1 MLRLMKLEMKK
12 FKLGWYVRRAIIA
25 NIAILALMIFTSIVA
40 QVEGDPEIR
49 DPQMMLLTASTLV
62 RATFIIFGSVL
73 IARLIISEYKNK
85 TILLMFSYPIN
96 RKKMMISK
104 LVITATL
111 TCITVIVSNIL
122 IVGIFFGI
130 DSYFSILPNPFTV
143 EQLTQEGIK
152 LVPLAIATAGISLIP
167 IYFGMRKRS
176 VPATIVSSLIV
187 VSIAMNTNPA
197 FSTATFLPLQL
208 ALAAIGVVIA
218 YYGIKNIEKED
229 ITVYVRFVTTL

>member
-1 MLRLMKLEMKK
+1 MVRLMKLELKK
-12 FKLGWYVRRAIIA
+12 FKLGWYVKGAIIA
-25 NIAILALMIFTSIVA
+25 NITILALMIFTSIVA

-49 DPQMMLLTASTLV
+49 DSQMMLLTASTLV
-62 RATFIIFGSVL
+62 RATFIVFGSVL
-73 IARLIISEYKNK
+73 IARLIIGEYKNK

-111 TCITVIVSNIL
+111 TFITVIVSNIL
-122 IVGIFFGI
+122 IVGVFFGI

-143 EQLTQEGIK
+143 DQLVQEGIN

-167 IYFGMRKRS
+167 LYFGMRKRS
-176 VPATIVSSLIV
+176 VPTTIVSSIIV
-187 VSIAMNTNPA
+187 VSIAINNTPM

-208 ALAAIGVVIA
+208 ALAALGVAIA

-229 ITVYVRFVTTL
+229 VL

>member
-12 FKLGWYVRRAIIA
+12 FKLGWYVRGAIIA

-96 RKKMMISK
+96 RRKMMSSK
-104 LVITATL
+104 LAITAIL
-111 TCITVIVSNIL
+111 TFLTVILSNIL
-122 IVGIFFGI
+122 VVGIFFGI

-143 EQLTQEGIK
+143 DQLMQEGIK
-152 LVPLAIATAGISLIP
+152 LVPLAIATAGMSLIP
-167 IYFGMRKRS
+167 LYFGMRKRS
-176 VPATIVSSLIV
+176 VPTTIVSSLIV
-187 VSIAMNTNPA
+187 VSIAMNSNPM
-197 FSTATFLPLQL
+197 FPTATFLPLQL

-229 ITVYVRFVTTL
+229 VL

>member
-1 MLRLMKLEMKK
+1 MLHLMKLELKK
-12 FKLGWYVRRAIIA
+12 FKLGWYVRGAIIA
-25 NIAILALMIFTSIVA
+25 NIAILALMILMSIVA

-49 DPQMMLLTASTLV
+49 DPQMILLTASTLV

-96 RKKMMISK
+96 RRKMMSSK
-104 LVITATL
+104 LAIIAIVTF
-111 TCITVIVSNIL
+111 ITVILSNIL
-122 IVGIFFGI
+122 VVGVFFGI
-130 DSYFSILPNPFTV
+130 DSYFSILPNSFTID
-143 EQLTQEGIK
+143 QLKQEGIN

-167 IYFGMRKRS
+167 LYFGMRKRS
-176 VPATIVSSLIV
+176 VPTTIVSSLIV
-187 VSIAMNTNPA
+187 VSIAINNTPM

-208 ALAAIGVVIA
+208 ALAVIGVAIA

-229 ITVYVRFVTTL
+229 VTV

>member
-1 MLRLMKLEMKK
+1 MLRLMKLDLKK
-12 FKLGWYVRRAIIA
+12 FKIGWYVRGAIIA
-25 NIAILALMIFTSIVA
+25 NIAILALLIFTSIVS
-40 QVEGDPEIR
+40 QIEGEPEMR
-49 DPQMMLLTASTLV
+49 DPQMVLLMASTLV

-96 RKKMMISK
+96 RKKMLVSK

-111 TCITVIVSNIL
+111 TFITVILSNIL
-122 IVGIFFGI
+122 VVGMFFGI
-130 DSYFSILPNPFTV
+130 DSYFSITV
-143 EQLTQEGIK
+143 DQLTREGIN

-167 IYFGMRKRS
+167 LYFGMRKRS
-176 VPATIVSSLIV
+176 VPTTIVSSLIV
-187 VSIAMNTNPA
+187 VSIAINNTPM

-208 ALAAIGVVIA
+208 ALAVIGVAIA

-229 ITVYVRFVTTL
+229 VTV

>member
-12 FKLGWYVRRAIIA
+12 FKLGWYVRGAIIA
-25 NIAILALMIFTSIVA
+25 NIAILALLIFTSIVS
-40 QVEGDPEIR
+40 QIEGEPEMR
-49 DPQMMLLTASTLV
+49 DPQMVLLMASTLV

-73 IARLIISEYKNK
+73 IARLIIGEYKNK

-96 RKKMMISK
+96 RKKMMVSK
-104 LVITATL
+104 LAITATV
-111 TCITVIVSNIL
+111 TFITVILSNIL
-122 IVGIFFGI
+122 VVGVFFGI
-130 DSYFSILPNPFTV
+130 DSYFSILPNSFTV
-143 EQLTQEGIK
+143 DQLTREGIN

-167 IYFGMRKRS
+167 LYFGMRKRS
-176 VPATIVSSLIV
+176 VPTTIVSALIV
-187 VSIAMNTNPA
+187 VSIAINNNPM

-229 ITVYVRFVTTL
+229 ITV

>member
-1 MLRLMKLEMKK
+1 MLRLMKLELKK
-12 FKLGWYVRRAIIA
+12 FKLGWYVRGAIIA

-40 QVEGDPEIR
+40 QVEGDPEVR

-96 RKKMMISK
+96 RRKMMSSK
-104 LVITATL
+104 LAITAIVTF
-111 TCITVIVSNIL
+111 ITVILSNIL
-122 IVGIFFGI
+122 VVGIFFGI

-167 IYFGMRKRS
+167 LYFGMRKRS
-176 VPATIVSSLIV
+176 VPATIVPSLIV

-229 ITVYVRFVTTL
+229 VTI

>member
-1 MLRLMKLEMKK
+1 MLRLMKLELKK
-12 FKLGWYVRRAIIA
+12 FKLGWYVRGAIIA

-73 IARLIISEYKNK
+73 IARLIIGEYKNK

-104 LVITATL
+104 LAITATL
-111 TCITVIVSNIL
+111 TFITVILSNIL
-122 IVGIFFGI
+122 VVGVFFGI
-130 DSYFSILPNPFTV
+130 DSYFSILPNSFTID
-143 EQLTQEGIK
+143 QLKQEGIN

-167 IYFGMRKRS
+167 LYFGMRKRS

-187 VSIAMNTNPA
+187 VSIAINNTPM
-197 FSTATFLPLQL
+197 FSTATFLPLQQ
-208 ALAAIGVVIA
+208 ALAAIGVAIA
-218 YYGIKNIEKED
+218 YYGIKNIERED
-229 ITVYVRFVTTL
+229 VTV

>member
-1 MLRLMKLEMKK
+1 MLHLMKLELKK
-12 FKLGWYVRRAIIA
+12 FKLGWYVRGAIIA

-96 RKKMMISK
+96 RRKMMSSK
-104 LVITATL
+104 LAIIAIVTF
-111 TCITVIVSNIL
+111 ITVILSNIL
-122 IVGIFFGI
+122 VVGVFFGI
-130 DSYFSILPNPFTV
+130 DSYFSILPNSFTID
-143 EQLTQEGIK
+143 QLKQEGIN

-167 IYFGMRKRS
+167 LYFGMRKRS
-176 VPATIVSSLIV
+176 VPTTIVSSLIV
-187 VSIAMNTNPA
+187 VSIAINNTPM

-208 ALAAIGVVIA
+208 ALAAIGVAIA

-229 ITVYVRFVTTL
+229 ITV